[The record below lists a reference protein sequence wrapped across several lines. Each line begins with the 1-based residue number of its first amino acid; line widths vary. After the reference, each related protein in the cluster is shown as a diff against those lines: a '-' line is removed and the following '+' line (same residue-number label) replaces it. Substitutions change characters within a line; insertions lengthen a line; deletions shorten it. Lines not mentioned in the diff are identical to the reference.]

1 VRKAFFFFSI
11 FCFCVSLSSF
21 AQQTKPDL
29 ILFNGKIFTSVAAHP
44 YVEALAICGDRIV
57 ATGDTATIRAM
68 AGPAARQVDLHGGTA
83 IPGINDAHHH
93 FDIVPPNEVDV
104 DLPMRDPTWPQLKD
118 GLTATIGRYP
128 ANSLLTLSI
137 GAAIFQDPTI
147 TRDSLD
153 QVAPN
158 NPVVLVTFTGHGFVL
173 NTAALKLYGI
183 AEDQLD
189 PVGGRFERDSKGRL
203 TGVVREYAGM
213 NMQRYLANKVPDKVA
228 TEQLRATLDEAE
240 KYGITSIQEL
250 SFVMPPARAVTL
262 LEAVPTNIRVRIVR
276 MPGTT
281 PTGRDTQEGKGVL
294 VHPTNLITVSGS
306 KWMVDGVPIEGTF
319 TPRGSLKFPA
329 HPPLDAIFHDLPITF
344 SQPEIAAM
352 LHETLANNDQL
363 LLHVSGYLAAKATLD
378 AMDASGGKAVWG
390 QRRVRFEH
398 GDGIFP
404 DLQDRVKQYGIVVV
418 QNPSHLM
425 GAAQPGIEM
434 FHEAQPL
441 KSLLDAGIPV
451 ALGSDGPLNPYLNI
465 MFATIHADRPS
476 EAITRE
482 QAVIA
487 YTLTSAYAEF
497 QEKEKGTIEP
507 GKLADLAVLS
517 QDIFSVPIPELP
529 KTESIM
535 TIVGGK
541 VIYEAKAPGKN

>member
-1 VRKAFFFFSI
+1 LKKFLLNLALWCVVTPAFSQQAKPSI
-11 FCFCVSLSSF
+11 ILS
-21 AQQTKPDL
+21 
-29 ILFNGKIFTSVAAHP
+29 NGKIFTSVAAHP
-44 YVEALAICGDRIV
+44 YVHALAISGDRIV
-57 ATGDTATIRAM
+57 ATGDTDEIKKM
-68 AGPAARQVDLHGGTA
+68 AGPNTRQIDLQGRTV

-93 FDIVPPNEVDV
+93 FDIVPANEVDV

-118 GLTATIGRYP
+118 GLTAAIGRSP

-137 GAAIFQDPTI
+137 GPAIFQDPTI

-183 AEDQLD
+183 AEDQTD
-189 PVGGRFERDSKGRL
+189 PLGGRYERDSKGRL

-213 NMQRYLANKVPDKVA
+213 NMQRNLANKVPDKIA
-228 TEQLRATLDEAE
+228 TEQLRETLDQAE

-262 LEAVPTNIRVRIVR
+262 LAAVPTRIRVRIVR

-281 PTGRDTQEGKGVL
+281 PTGRDTQEGKGVP
-294 VHPTNLITVSGS
+294 VHPSNLITVSGS

-319 TPRGSLKFPA
+319 TPRGSLKFPP
-329 HPPLDAIFHDLPITF
+329 HPPLDAIFHDLPVTF
-344 SQPEIAAM
+344 PQPEIAAM

-363 LLHVSGYLAAKATLD
+363 LLHVSGYLGAKAVLD

-390 QRRVRFEH
+390 QRRLRFEH

-404 DLQDRVKQYGIVVV
+404 DLEDRVKQYGIVVV

-425 GAAQPGIEM
+425 GVAQPGIEM

-441 KSLLDAGIPV
+441 KSLLEAGIPV

-476 EAITRE
+476 QAITRE

-497 QEKEKGTIEP
+497 KEGEKGSIEP

-517 QDIFSVPIPELP
+517 QDIFTVPPQELP
-529 KTESIM
+529 KTESVL
-535 TIVGGK
+535 TLVGGDVVYK
-541 VIYEAKAPGKN
+541 AKIPGLD